1 MLLFE
6 LDERAP
12 QSKSWQIVK
21 RLLEMMKNGAL
32 TPGDRLPSTRKLA
45 ELLRVHRSTVALAYQ
60 TLWSLGYVELRRGTA
75 PVVRCRVRVAEPGDR
90 EPLSA
95 IDWSTVASPASED
108 VYRLFLA
115 RNVRREHTPDLQCIS
130 FEFIKMDPRLFPAER
145 FRASLG
151 RVFRDEG
158 LSLLGYGDAQGYE
171 PLREAIAVR
180 MRTHGI
186 SVTREEIVITNGAQH
201 ALDLVL
207 RMTARPERTVAV
219 ESPCYGDILP
229 LLKQYGLNI
238 AEIPM
243 NCEGMD
249 LDVLED
255 RCRKAPLH
263 LIYTMPNFQNPTGI
277 TTDQA
282 HRERLLSICSRYEV
296 PLLEDAFE
304 EEMKY
309 SGRAVLPVKSM
320 DSGHRVIY
328 CGTFSKVLFPG
339 IRVGWAAAHPEC
351 IRRLT
356 ALRRYGELAPPG
368 LLQAALA
375 RFCSEGWYEKH
386 ISMMHRVYRKRMQ
399 TALAALERF
408 VSPEWASW
416 TKPAG
421 GYLIW
426 LSMAPHPPVDWE
438 KVFASEGVAVASGRS
453 FFSSDP
459 AGTFFRLS
467 ISSLNEAE
475 IEEGIRRLG
484 KAFQKVYDRKDIAK

>member
-12 QSKSWQIVK
+12 HSKSRQIVD
-21 RLLEMMKNGAL
+21 RLLEMMKNGTL
-32 TPGDRLPSTRKLA
+32 NPGDRLPSTRKLA
-45 ELLRVHRSTVALAYQ
+45 ELLRVHRTTVALAYQ

-90 EPLSA
+90 VHTSA
-95 IDWSTVASPASED
+95 IDWSCVASPASEE
-108 VYRLFLA
+108 VCRLSFSRNA
-115 RNVRREHTPDLQCIS
+115 RRAHTPDSQCIS
-130 FEFIKMDPRLFPAER
+130 FEFIKMDPRLFPAGR

-186 SVTREEIVITNGAQH
+186 SVTSEEIVITNGAQH

-207 RMTARPERTVAV
+207 RMIARPGITVAV

-243 NCEGMD
+243 NGEGMN
-249 LDVLED
+249 LDVLEEN
-255 RCRKAPLH
+255 CRKSPVH

-282 HRERLLSICSRYEV
+282 HRERLLSICSRYEI

-309 SGRAVLPVKSM
+309 SGRVVLPVKSM

-339 IRVGWAAAHPEC
+339 IRVGWLAAHPEC

-386 ISMMHRVYRKRMQ
+386 VSMMHRVYRKRMQ

-408 VSPEWASW
+408 VSSDWACW
-416 TKPAG
+416 TKPGG

-426 LSMAPHPPVDWE
+426 LSMAPHRSVDWE
-438 KVFASEGVAVASGRS
+438 KVFASERVAVASGS
-453 FFSSDP
+453 VFFSSDS
-459 AGTFFRLS
+459 ADTFFRLS

-484 KAFQKVYDRKDIAK
+484 RAFQKIYDRKGIVK

>member
-6 LDERAP
+6 VDDRAP
-12 QSKSWQIVK
+12 QSKSRQIVD
-21 RLLEMMKNGAL
+21 RLLEMMRNGAL
-32 TPGDRLPSTRKLA
+32 NPGDRLPSTRKLA

-60 TLWSLGYVELRRGTA
+60 TLWSLGYVDLLRGAA
-75 PVVRCRVRVAEPGDR
+75 PVVRNRVRVAETGDK

-95 IDWSTVASPASED
+95 IDWSRVASPAAEE
-108 VYRLFLA
+108 VYRLFLT
-115 RNVRREHTPDLQCIS
+115 RHSRREHTPSPRCIS
-130 FEFIKMDPRLFPAER
+130 FEFIKMDPRLFPADQ
-145 FRASLG
+145 FRASLS
-151 RVFRDEG
+151 RVFRDDG

-186 SVTREEIVITNGAQH
+186 SVTREEILITNGAQH
-201 ALDLVL
+201 ALDLML
-207 RMTARPERTVAV
+207 RMAARPGKTVAV

-229 LLKQYGLNI
+229 LLRQYELDI

-243 NCEGMD
+243 ADDGMN

-255 RCRKAPLH
+255 RCRTSPLH

-296 PLLEDAFE
+296 PLIEDAFE

-309 SGRAVLPVKSM
+309 SGRVVLPVKSM

-339 IRVGWAAAHPEC
+339 IRVGWLAAHPEC

-356 ALRRYGELAPPG
+356 AIRRYGELAPPG

-375 RFCSEGWYEKH
+375 TFCSDGWYEKH
-386 ISMMHRVYRKRMQ
+386 VSMMHRVYRKRML

-408 VSPEWASW
+408 ISTEWARW
-416 TKPAG
+416 TKPGG

-426 LSMAPHPPVDWE
+426 LSMASHPPVDWE
-438 KVFASEGVAVASGRS
+438 NILVSEGIAVASGRS

-459 AGTFFRLS
+459 TGTFFRLS

-475 IEEGIRRLG
+475 IEEGIRRLAR
-484 KAFQKVYDRKDIAK
+484 AFHKVYERKGIAK

>member
-6 LDERAP
+6 LDQRTT
-12 QSKSWQIVK
+12 QSKSKQIVD
-21 RLLEMMKNGAL
+21 RLLEMMKDAAL
-32 TPGDRLPSTRKLA
+32 NPGDRLPSTRKLA
-45 ELLRVHRSTVALAYQ
+45 ELLRVHRTTVALAYQ
-60 TLWSLGYVELRRGTA
+60 TLWSLGYVELRRGTP
-75 PVVRCRVRVAEPGDR
+75 PVVRCRVPIMEPGDR
-90 EPLSA
+90 ESMSA
-95 IDWSTVASPASED
+95 IDWSCVASPASEE
-108 VYRLFLA
+108 VYRLFLT
-115 RNVRREHTPDLQCIS
+115 RNAPRDNALDRKRLS
-130 FEFIKMDPRLFPAER
+130 FEFIKMDPRLFPAGR
-145 FRASLG
+145 FHASLG
-151 RVFRDEG
+151 RAFRDEG

-186 SVTREEIVITNGAQH
+186 SVTREEILITNGAQH

-207 RMTARPERTVAV
+207 RMIARPGITVAV
-219 ESPCYGDILP
+219 ESPCYADILP
-229 LLKQYGLNI
+229 LLKQYGMDI

-243 NCEGMD
+243 TGEGMD

-255 RCRKAPLH
+255 RCRQSPLH

-277 TTDQA
+277 TTDQE
-282 HRERLLSICSRYEV
+282 HRERLLSICSHYGI

-309 SGRAVLPVKSM
+309 SGRVVLPVKSM
-320 DSGHRVIY
+320 DSGQRVIY

-339 IRVGWAAAHPEC
+339 LRVGWVAAHPEC
-351 IRRLT
+351 IRRLA

-386 ISMMHRVYRKRMQ
+386 VSMMHKVYRKRMQ
-399 TALAALERF
+399 TALTALESF
-408 VSPEWASW
+408 VSPEWARW
-416 TKPAG
+416 TRPGG

-426 LSMAPHPPVDWE
+426 LSMASHPPVDWE
-438 KVFASEGVAVASGRS
+438 KAFASEGIAVASGRS

-459 AGTFFRLS
+459 DGTFFRLS
-467 ISSLNEAE
+467 ISSLDDAE
-475 IEEGIRRLG
+475 IDEGVRRLG
-484 KAFQKVYDRKDIAK
+484 RAFQKVYEKRGIAK